1 MVTNIFKVFYKNVFC
16 FCRAAGKATAFRRE
30 KDLRKSRES
39 NLSFASML
47 SKRFTL
53 LIFTKTYFVF
63 VERQEKRQLFAAKKT
78 YANYEEAFLSVK
90 KGFRNNLRSLF
101 LKKRLLLSQSG
112 RKSDSFSP
120 RKRLTQIARKLT
132 SFQYMLSKRFTLLSS
147 LAPIK
152 SFEKGLIDTLYSELI
167 FPATY
172 STVTD
177 FARFFG
183 LSTSHPLATAR

>member
-1 MVTNIFKVFYKNVFC
+1 MLFRSDWKSDSFSSRKRLTQIARKQSFICIYAFEAIYVLYFYKSVFC
-16 FCRAAGKATAFRRE
+16 FRRANG
-30 KDLRKSRES
+30 
-39 NLSFASML
+39 
-47 SKRFTL
+47 
-53 LIFTKTYFVF
+53 
-63 VERQEKRQLFAAKKT
+63 KRQLFAAKKT